1 MVTIDN
7 DLRTINIPS
16 DLQFLGVAGDKD
28 VNQIEFEMPIR
39 YKEIDLSS
47 YNVKIKY
54 RNIERGKLRYIEG
67 EYTPIDKIVTT
78 NLINF
83 SWIIGENVCKYQGIT
98 EFSICLSDRR
108 TKEFNTRWVALPVL
122 KKQLSPI
129 RYINDSENLKLD
141 IEGLTFTVENENLIV
156 SKKGR

>member
-28 VNQIEFEMPIR
+28 VNQIEFEMPVR
-39 YKEIDLSS
+39 YK
-47 YNVKIKY
+47 
-54 RNIERGKLRYIEG
+54 ERGKLRYIEG

-98 EFSICLSDRR
+98 EFSICLSDGR

>member
-28 VNQIEFEMPIR
+28 VNQIEFEMPVR

-83 SWIIGENVCKYQGIT
+83 SWIIGEMFAN
-98 EFSICLSDRR
+98 
-108 TKEFNTRWVALPVL
+108 
-122 KKQLSPI
+122 I
-129 RYINDSENLKLD
+129 R
-141 IEGLTFTVENENLIV
+141 G
-156 SKKGR
+156 